1 MSDRC
6 WNYCSVCGRKIP
18 VGEKCYGVKR
28 SSSALVVGESIC
40 KDCIEPENFEIP
52 ASNVRPV
59 VRGRWIEKYGHKLG
73 EDKNYHIH
81 AWNGV
86 IGYTCSICGRFERE
100 KEPFCNC
107 GADMRG
113 GGE

>member
-1 MSDRC
+1 MSEPC

-28 SSSALVVGESIC
+28 SSSALVIGESIC

-59 VRGRWIEKYGHKLG
+59 VRGHWEIVTGS
-73 EDKNYHIH
+73 
-81 AWNGV
+81 NGKEYMV
-86 IGYTCSICGRFERE
+86 CSECRVTQTLTGTFSYC
-100 KEPFCNC
+100 PNC

-113 GGE
+113 SVEA

>member
-1 MSDRC
+1 MSEHC

-18 VGEKCYGVKR
+18 VGEKCYGVNR
-28 SSSALVVGESIC
+28 SSSALMVGESIC

-59 VRGRWIEKYGHKLG
+59 VRGRWRWVGQ
-73 EDKNYHIH
+73 DK
-81 AWNGV
+81 WNDC
-86 IGYTCSICGRFERE
+86 YECSQCG
-100 KEPFCNC
+100 KMNTDNSNFCPNC

-113 GGE
+113 E

>member
-1 MSDRC
+1 MSEPC

-40 KDCIEPENFEIP
+40 KDCIEPENFEIH
-52 ASNVRPV
+52 AYNVRQV
-59 VRGRWIEKYGHKLG
+59 VLERWEIVAGSDGKEYM
-73 EDKNYHIH
+73 
-81 AWNGV
+81 V
-86 IGYTCSICGRFERE
+86 CSECRVQQTLTGTFSYC
-100 KEPFCNC
+100 PNC

-113 GGE
+113 GGEENEAN

>member
-1 MSDRC
+1 MSEPC

-52 ASNVRPV
+52 ASNVCQV
-59 VRGRWIEKYGHKLG
+59 VLGRWENFRGKPKCSHCKAVWP
-73 EDKNYHIH
+73 EDYFQHN
-81 AWNGV
+81 
-86 IGYTCSICGRFERE
+86 
-100 KEPFCNC
+100 FCPRC

-113 GGE
+113 GEEE

>member
-1 MSDRC
+1 MSDFVSKEILYNLC
-6 WNYCSVCGRKIP
+6 QPSG
-18 VGEKCYGVKR
+18 
-28 SSSALVVGESIC
+28 IC
-40 KDCIEPENFEIP
+40 RLHVSMIDQMPD
-52 ASNVRPV
+52 ADVRPV
-59 VRGRWIEKYGHKLG
+59 VHGRWIEKYGHKLG

-86 IGYTCSICGRFERE
+86 IGYTCSICGRFEKE

-113 GGE
+113 GEEE